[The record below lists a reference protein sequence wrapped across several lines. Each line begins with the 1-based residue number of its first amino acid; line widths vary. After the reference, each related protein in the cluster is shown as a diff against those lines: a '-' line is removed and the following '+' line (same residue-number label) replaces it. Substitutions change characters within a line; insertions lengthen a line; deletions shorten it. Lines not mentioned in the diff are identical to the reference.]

1 MPKVKLRPFFCR
13 IGSKRDIA
21 DYVMKYFPDE
31 EDYDTYVEP
40 FIGGGAIYWKKEP
53 SKREV
58 INDLDRDL
66 IAGYRLLKRIRTR
79 DFRRDLKTLPA
90 LQRFI
95 EGPKR
100 TDADKLTAQIVKR
113 CNGFGGTPIT
123 IAKPKVYNESDPYAK
138 LKKVDAYQERMAN
151 TTIENKSY
159 EKVLSKYDGPR
170 TFFYLDPPYEA
181 SGTLYGE
188 HSGFDFEALRKAL
201 DRVKGKWLMSINDSP
216 NIRRIFKGYYYKAF
230 VVKSKGN
237 AGVGSRDRRELLIS
251 NFGRGR

>member
-1 MPKVKLRPFFCR
+1 MPKVKLRPFLCR

-58 INDLDRDL
+58 INDLDKDL
-66 IAGYRLLKRIRTR
+66 IAGYRLIKRIRTR
-79 DFRRDLKTLPA
+79 DFRRDLNNLPA

-100 TDADKLTAQIVKR
+100 TDADKLTAQIVMR
-113 CNGFGGTPIT
+113 CNGFGGRGVSN
-123 IAKPKVYNESDPYAK
+123 KVYNTSNPYAK
-138 LKKVDAYQERMAN
+138 LKKIDAYQERMAD
-151 TTIENKSY
+151 TVIENKSY

-170 TFFYLDPPYEA
+170 TFFYLDPPYED
-181 SGTLYGE
+181 SGSLYGK
-188 HSGFDFEALRKAL
+188 HSGFDFEEFRRVL

-216 NIRRIFKGYYYKAF
+216 NIRRIFKGYFFKAF
-230 VVKSKGN
+230 VVKAKQN
-237 AGVGSRDRRELLIS
+237 KAGTIGAKDRRELLIA
-251 NFGRGR
+251 NYGRRR